1 MVIIKYLK
9 HITREEKNIMYHHGY
24 KYLKHITWGEK
35 NIMYHHGYNQ
45 VLALKHITRTEKNIV
60 NTFPAQKRTSFLH
73 WNTSP
78 AEKRTLIMHHQGY
91 NKVLVTH
98 DLQRKKHYVSSW
110 L

>member
-1 MVIIKYLK
+1 MIMVIIKYLK
-9 HITREEKNIMYHHGY
+9 HITREEKNIMYYGY

-73 WNTSP
+73 
-78 AEKRTLIMHHQGY
+78 
-91 NKVLVTH
+91 
-98 DLQRKKHYVSSW
+98 
-110 L
+110 